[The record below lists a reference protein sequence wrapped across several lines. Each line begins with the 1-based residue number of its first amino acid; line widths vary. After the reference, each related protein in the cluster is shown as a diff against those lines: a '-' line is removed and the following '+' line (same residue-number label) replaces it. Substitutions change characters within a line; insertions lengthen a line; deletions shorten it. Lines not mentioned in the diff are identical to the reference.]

1 MSGPTFHEAVEVSF
15 DTVAVQVDGAEEKAI
30 HKPGVEGLHVFLEGC
45 RGDAP
50 RSGVSA
56 DVVSV
61 ESLKKVFEEKGWPH
75 DLSFKRE
82 DLATL
87 LESLGVPESEEEDLS
102 YDISDLVDQIHDRAA
117 AKEFPLLR
125 PMDLPG
131 EDEQSAAEQSLGLVE
146 KMDAVKVQSYIDF
159 QKQQYFESSPGDPAT
174 SIEEKH
180 ARWALRFY
188 YKHVRDFLSSDSLDA
203 KKFAHRFSGSTF
215 IPLIPPQSI
224 GDEEKKRVAV
234 DASSSMRPEFLESLD
249 SNLWSAWEEI
259 AEAVELSDADVHD
272 SFRVF
277 LEEDYFRIARET
289 CDAGAAAGAEMRGG
303 PSMLFQPMVDP
314 AFGVTAAEADARKA
328 LLRTASANDH
338 DFAVQGVAGQYSEY
352 LDSRMLA
359 QRKILPS
366 EAPPKFA
373 ACRYYA
379 LLRERVGEPA
389 GGESGPGHDNVR
401 ALVPRQA
408 QLSCAS
414 PSSGLSG
421 IDMILSGQAFAPST
435 FATEALVHKSALA
448 ILQSS
453 QDRGR
458 CNFQGVL
465 VVCDEI
471 PRDVQYAEG
480 SPRKRKAV
488 SSEGK
493 AADVILVDKTG
504 PISAC
509 L

>member
-303 PSMLFQPMVDP
+303 PSMLFQPMVILLSELQRLKRMRAKP
-314 AFGVTAAEADARKA
+314 FFGRRPRTTMI
-328 LLRTASANDH
+328 LLCRAWLGNTASIWTRA
-338 DFAVQGVAGQYSEY
+338 
-352 LDSRMLA
+352 R
-359 QRKILPS
+359 
-366 EAPPKFA
+366 
-373 ACRYYA
+373 
-379 LLRERVGEPA
+379 LR
-389 GGESGPGHDNVR
+389 
-401 ALVPRQA
+401 
-408 QLSCAS
+408 
-414 PSSGLSG
+414 
-421 IDMILSGQAFAPST
+421 
-435 FATEALVHKSALA
+435 
-448 ILQSS
+448 
-453 QDRGR
+453 RGR
-458 CNFQGVL
+458 YCRQRHRQSLRLADTMRCCGSASENQL
-465 VVCDEI
+465 VESLGRVM
-471 PRDVQYAEG
+471 
-480 SPRKRKAV
+480 
-488 SSEGK
+488 
-493 AADVILVDKTG
+493 TT
-504 PISAC
+504 
-509 L
+509 